1 MTRRV
6 LAVLSPALLFLSGCA
21 VGPRYKRP
29 AAPVAQQW
37 SGEQARGTSTGEPV
51 EQWWLSF
58 NDPEFRSLI
67 ERAVKANL
75 DLKLATARIAE
86 ARAVRGIAKS
96 GLFPTVEASA
106 SATRNRQ
113 RVIAPAN
120 GAAAIVPVE
129 FNNFQGGFDASW
141 ELDVFGRVR
150 RGLQAANADVA
161 AAREARRDVL
171 VAVLGEVGRTY
182 AELRGFQFRLDID
195 LLPVWPPDCF
205 VDRRPE
211 RLLQRAARRQAGA
224 FVVEPVQVTVLR
236 SVVGPAVDDAAAA
249 DVATELDVARAA
261 AQLETTRSVVPSLQS
276 GIEIS
281 IHRLSVLL
289 GQEPSALRAEVSPTA
304 PVPMIPPEVPVG
316 LRSELLERRPDVRQA
331 EAQIAAATARVGEA
345 KAEWFPRFTLF
356 GSAGRQAS
364 QLHEITLGMGNFF
377 SAGPAVSLPIFTG
390 GRIRS
395 NIRVQDARLQQ
406 VVIGY
411 RSTVLS
417 ALEETENALVNY
429 SEEQSRRERLE
440 NAVKSN
446 EEAVRLSSELYKAGL
461 TDFLSVL
468 DAQRELYANEDLLA
482 QSRAAQAVNLI
493 ALYKALGGGWQSVAL
508 P

>member
-182 AELRGFQFRLDID
+182 AELRGFQFRLDIAQKNIATQQDTLD
-195 LLPVWPPDCF
+195 LTKS
-205 VDRRPE
+205 
-211 RLLQRAARRQAGA
+211 RATAG
-224 FVVEPVQVTVLR
+224 L
-236 SVVGPAVDDAAAA
+236 
-249 DVATELDVARAA
+249 ATELDVARAA

-304 PVPMIPPEVPVG
+304 PGPMIPPEVPVG

>member
-182 AELRGFQFRLDID
+182 AELRGFQFRLDIAQKNIATQQDTLD
-195 LLPVWPPDCF
+195 LTKS
-205 VDRRPE
+205 
-211 RLLQRAARRQAGA
+211 RATAG
-224 FVVEPVQVTVLR
+224 L
-236 SVVGPAVDDAAAA
+236 
-249 DVATELDVARAA
+249 ATELDVARAA

>member
-129 FNNFQGGFDASW
+129 FNNFQCGFDASW

-182 AELRGFQFRLDID
+182 AELRGFQFRLDIAQKNIATQQDTLD
-195 LLPVWPPDCF
+195 LTKS
-205 VDRRPE
+205 
-211 RLLQRAARRQAGA
+211 RATAG
-224 FVVEPVQVTVLR
+224 L
-236 SVVGPAVDDAAAA
+236 
-249 DVATELDVARAA
+249 ATELDVARAA

>member
-182 AELRGFQFRLDID
+182 AELRGFQFRLDIAQKNIATQQDTLD
-195 LLPVWPPDCF
+195 LTKS
-205 VDRRPE
+205 
-211 RLLQRAARRQAGA
+211 RATAG
-224 FVVEPVQVTVLR
+224 L
-236 SVVGPAVDDAAAA
+236 
-249 DVATELDVARAA
+249 ATELDVARAA

-289 GQEPSALRAEVSPTA
+289 GQEPSALRAEVSLTA

-331 EAQIAAATARVGEA
+331 EAQLAAATARVGEA

-390 GRIRS
+390 ARIRS

>member
-1 MTRRV
+1 M
-6 LAVLSPALLFLSGCA
+6 LPGNWMCS
-21 VGPRYKRP
+21 
-29 AAPVAQQW
+29 
-37 SGEQARGTSTGEPV
+37 
-51 EQWWLSF
+51 
-58 NDPEFRSLI
+58 
-67 ERAVKANL
+67 
-75 DLKLATARIAE
+75 
-86 ARAVRGIAKS
+86 
-96 GLFPTVEASA
+96 
-106 SATRNRQ
+106 
-113 RVIAPAN
+113 
-120 GAAAIVPVE
+120 
-129 FNNFQGGFDASW
+129 DAY
-141 ELDVFGRVR
+141 
-150 RGLQAANADVA
+150 GLQAANADVA

-182 AELRGFQFRLDID
+182 AELRGFQFRLDIAQKNIATQQDTLD
-195 LLPVWPPDCF
+195 LTKS
-205 VDRRPE
+205 
-211 RLLQRAARRQAGA
+211 RATAG
-224 FVVEPVQVTVLR
+224 L
-236 SVVGPAVDDAAAA
+236 
-249 DVATELDVARAA
+249 ATELDVARAA

-289 GQEPSALRAEVSPTA
+289 GQEPSALRAEVSLTA

-390 GRIRS
+390 ARIRS